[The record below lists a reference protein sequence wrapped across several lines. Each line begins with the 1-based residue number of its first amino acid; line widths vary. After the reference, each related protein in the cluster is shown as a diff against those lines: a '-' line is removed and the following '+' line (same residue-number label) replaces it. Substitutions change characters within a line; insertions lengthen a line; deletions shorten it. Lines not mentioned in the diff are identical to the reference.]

1 MCSARIVPAD
11 SVCQARSIAPLAS
24 IRKVTKS
31 NIRAFHDAVLTRLV
45 PLPVVTAQ
53 IDRLIAEDGK
63 GSTQTWSEQPLILN
77 SHVTALPFRATLLP
91 HNRPRECL

>member
-1 MCSARIVPAD
+1 MLGTNCPSRFYLSGAANRAIGVHSKGA
-11 SVCQARSIAPLAS
+11 
-24 IRKVTKS
+24 KS
-31 NIRAFHDAVLTRLV
+31 NIRAFHDAMLTRLV

-77 SHVTALPFRATLLP
+77 SHVTALPFRAALLP